1 MHVVI
6 MGCGRVGSALA
17 RSLEGKGHSVA
28 IIDQDAS
35 AFRRLSPDFAGQR
48 VTGIGFDRDTLLEAG
63 IDRSEAFAAVSSGDN
78 SNIIAARVARET
90 FGIENV
96 VARIYDYGRAEVYQK
111 LGIPTVATVRWTADQ
126 VMRRLLPA
134 GTLSE
139 WRDPSGQVALAEVA
153 VSPEWIG
160 HPVRLL
166 EQQSGAR
173 VALLTR
179 LGKGVLPNADT
190 VVQDGDLVHVTML
203 WEEREHV
210 ERVFAKGPSED
221 EEG

>member
-1 MHVVI
+1 
-6 MGCGRVGSALA
+6 
-17 RSLEGKGHSVA
+17 
-28 IIDQDAS
+28 
-35 AFRRLSPDFAGQR
+35 
-48 VTGIGFDRDTLLEAG
+48 
-63 IDRSEAFAAVSSGDN
+63 
-78 SNIIAARVARET
+78 
-90 FGIENV
+90 
-96 VARIYDYGRAEVYQK
+96 
-111 LGIPTVATVRWTADQ
+111 
-126 VMRRLLPA
+126 MRRLLPA

-153 VSPEWIG
+153 VSPDWIG
-160 HPVRLL
+160 HPLRVL

-179 LGKGVLPNADT
+179 LGKGILPTAET
-190 VVQDGDLVHVTML
+190 VVQDGDLVHVSML